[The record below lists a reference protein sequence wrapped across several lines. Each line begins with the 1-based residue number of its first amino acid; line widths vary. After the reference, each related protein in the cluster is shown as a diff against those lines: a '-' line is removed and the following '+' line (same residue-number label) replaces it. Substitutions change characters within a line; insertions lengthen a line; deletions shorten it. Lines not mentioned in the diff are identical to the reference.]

1 MKPLS
6 ISFQALLALGGLGR
20 VAAAPTQAR
29 SWEMPLTWNHF
40 GFLAK
45 DTITVG
51 TPPQNVTVFVDW
63 TWISQYL
70 ITETCHGTN
79 NTSACLNKEQSYF
92 RTKDSSTF
100 RNETVLFP
108 SRTWNPNHFFF
119 DLDLTVDYA
128 SDILAVGP
136 YGQRTVVQ
144 AADFQFDQGEDFYP
158 FDGVF
163 GLSPVFAN
171 DNASYQS
178 PFFQGWQAGTWS
190 TPIVAFHYCYNGSVD
205 TLKGTCGGADGLQQ
219 LGGYNPALVKDE
231 IFWYDNIVFPE
242 VNNVDFIYTPPVINY
257 WALTLTSLSIGNE
270 SQALNTTVGSGAIFD
285 HASYGRGA
293 PLSVDAYTRLVELT
307 SGKPITMAEPPNNGE
322 QSFYEVECGQVGA
335 FPTLSYTFA
344 GHDKVWEILPS
355 NYVEDFGNGTCVL
368 NVRTLG
374 YGDMVAGNFGE
385 TFSKDKYVLFDFE
398 TLKVGLADLAW

>member
-1 MKPLS
+1 MLCIPMRLRPPLRLLRWRADTPGGYSTSSILYGVDNELELERDDGCNSRQDSQYRSTMKPLS

-70 ITETCHGTN
+70 ITETCHGTD

-171 DNASYQS
+171 DN
-178 PFFQGWQAGTWS
+178 GKLCTWP
-190 TPIVAFHYCYNGSVD
+190 PICSQITH
-205 TLKGTCGGADGLQQ
+205 KH
-219 LGGYNPALVKDE
+219 K
-231 IFWYDNIVFPE
+231 
-242 VNNVDFIYTPPVINY
+242 
-257 WALTLTSLSIGNE
+257 LTH
-270 SQALNTTVGSGAIFD
+270 
-285 HASYGRGA
+285 HA
-293 PLSVDAYTRLVELT
+293 TH
-307 SGKPITMAEPPNNGE
+307 N
-322 QSFYEVECGQVGA
+322 
-335 FPTLSYTFA
+335 
-344 GHDKVWEILPS
+344 
-355 NYVEDFGNGTCVL
+355 
-368 NVRTLG
+368 
-374 YGDMVAGNFGE
+374 
-385 TFSKDKYVLFDFE
+385 
-398 TLKVGLADLAW
+398 